1 MVDIQNCLKF
11 IVKKMEPIDVYLMYC
26 AMKAHFGKGD
36 YDFITYKGKTRIKRD
51 TFYKRKDRSFF
62 VRLSRKYKTEKE
74 IKNYFVSNFIKN
86 KKGYI
91 ANFSDDIFETWKLK
105 RQSFFDMF
113 EVEMKPLVEA
123 FENLFSIEN
132 GQHPKLMREF
142 LGGRVSLE
150 TMIILNELVNYNP
163 NWSKS
168 LEDDIIWIDLR
179 NLMNNY
185 ERFLTIDREQYKI
198 RLLKLIEESS

>member
-1 MVDIQNCLKF
+1 
-11 IVKKMEPIDVYLMYC
+11 MEPIDVYLMYC
-26 AMKAHFGKGD
+26 AMKAHFGTHFGKSD
-36 YDFITYKGKTRIKRD
+36 YDFVTYKGKTRIKRD

-62 VRLSRKYKTEKE
+62 VKLSRKYKTEQE
-74 IKNYFVSNFIKN
+74 IQNYFVSNFIKD

-91 ANFSDDIFETWKLK
+91 ANFNDENYESWKLK
-105 RQSFFDMF
+105 RQGFFDMF

-123 FENLFSIEN
+123 FEDLFTVTN

-150 TMIILNELVNYNP
+150 TLIILDELVNFGPDWN
-163 NWSKS
+163 KQ
-168 LEDDIIWIDLR
+168 LEDDIIWIDLD

-185 ERFLTIDREQYKI
+185 ERFLTIDQEQYKI

>member
-1 MVDIQNCLKF
+1 
-11 IVKKMEPIDVYLMYC
+11 MEPIDVYLMYC

-36 YDFITYKGKTRIKRD
+36 YDFVTYKGKTRIKRD
-51 TFYKRKDRSFF
+51 TFYRRKDRSFF
-62 VRLSRKYKTEKE
+62 VRVSRKYKTEQE
-74 IKNYFVSNFIKN
+74 IQNYFVSNFIKD

-91 ANFSDDIFETWKLK
+91 ANFSNENYESWKLK
-105 RQSFFDMF
+105 RQGFFDLF
-113 EVEMKPLVEA
+113 DVEMKPLVEA
-123 FENLFSIEN
+123 FEDLFTVTN

-150 TMIILNELVNYNP
+150 TIIILDELVNFGPDWN
-163 NWSKS
+163 KQ

-185 ERFLTIDREQYKI
+185 KRFLTIDQEQYKI

>member
-1 MVDIQNCLKF
+1 
-11 IVKKMEPIDVYLMYC
+11 MEPIDVYLMYC

-36 YDFITYKGKTRIKRD
+36 YDFVTYKGKTRIKRD

-62 VRLSRKYKTEKE
+62 VRLARKHKTEQE
-74 IKNYFVSNFIKN
+74 IQNYFVANFIKD

-91 ANFSDDIFETWKLK
+91 ANFNDENYESWKLK
-105 RQSFFDMF
+105 RQGFFDLF
-113 EVEMKPLVEA
+113 EVEMKPLVDA
-123 FENLFSIEN
+123 FENLFTVTN
-132 GQHPKLMREF
+132 GQHPKLMKEF

-150 TMIILNELVNYNP
+150 TLIILDELVNYGPDWNTQ
-163 NWSKS
+163 
-168 LEDDIIWIDLR
+168 LEDDIIWIDLD

-185 ERFLTIDREQYKI
+185 ERFLTIDQEQYKI

>member
-1 MVDIQNCLKF
+1 
-11 IVKKMEPIDVYLMYC
+11 MEPIDVYLMYC

-36 YDFITYKGKTRIKRD
+36 YDFVTYKGKTRIKRD

-62 VRLSRKYKTEKE
+62 VRVSRKYKTEQE
-74 IKNYFVSNFIKN
+74 IQNYFVSNFIKD

-91 ANFSDDIFETWKLK
+91 ANFNDENYESWKLK
-105 RQSFFDMF
+105 RQGFFDLF
-113 EVEMKPLVEA
+113 DVEMKPLVEA
-123 FENLFSIEN
+123 FEDLFIVTN

-150 TMIILNELVNYNP
+150 TIIILDELVNFGPDWN
-163 NWSKS
+163 KQ

-185 ERFLTIDREQYKI
+185 KRFLTIDQEQYKI

>member
-1 MVDIQNCLKF
+1 
-11 IVKKMEPIDVYLMYC
+11 MEPIDVYLMYC

-36 YDFITYKGKTRIKRD
+36 YDFVTYKGKTRIKRD

-62 VRLSRKYKTEKE
+62 VRVSRKYKTEQE
-74 IKNYFVSNFIKN
+74 IQNYFVSNFIKD

-91 ANFSDDIFETWKLK
+91 ANFNDENYESWKLK
-105 RQSFFDMF
+105 RQGFFDLF
-113 EVEMKPLVEA
+113 DVEMKPLVDA
-123 FENLFSIEN
+123 FEDLFTVTN

-150 TMIILNELVNYNP
+150 TIIILDELVNFGPDWN
-163 NWSKS
+163 KQ

-179 NLMNNY
+179 ILMNNY
-185 ERFLTIDREQYKI
+185 KRFLTIDQEQYKI

>member
-1 MVDIQNCLKF
+1 
-11 IVKKMEPIDVYLMYC
+11 MEPIDVYLMYC

-36 YDFITYKGKTRIKRD
+36 YDFVTYKGKTRIKRD

-62 VRLSRKYKTEKE
+62 VRVSRKYKTEQE
-74 IKNYFVSNFIKN
+74 IQNYFVSNFIKD

-91 ANFSDDIFETWKLK
+91 ANFSNENYESWKLK
-105 RQSFFDMF
+105 RQGFFDLF
-113 EVEMKPLVEA
+113 DVEMKPLVDA
-123 FENLFSIEN
+123 FEDLFTVTN

-150 TMIILNELVNYNP
+150 TIIILDELVNFGPDWN
-163 NWSKS
+163 KQ

-185 ERFLTIDREQYKI
+185 KRFLTIDQEKYKI
-198 RLLKLIEESS
+198 ILLKTIEESI

>member
-1 MVDIQNCLKF
+1 
-11 IVKKMEPIDVYLMYC
+11 MEPIDVYLMYC
-26 AMKAHFGKGD
+26 AMKAHFGKSD
-36 YDFITYKGKTRIKRD
+36 YDFVTYKGKTRIKRD
-51 TFYKRKDRSFF
+51 TFYRRKDRSFF
-62 VRLSRKYKTEKE
+62 VRVSRKYKTEQE
-74 IKNYFVSNFIKN
+74 IQNYFVSNFIKD

-91 ANFSDDIFETWKLK
+91 ANFSNENYESWKLK
-105 RQSFFDMF
+105 RQGFFDLF
-113 EVEMKPLVEA
+113 DVEMKPLVEA
-123 FENLFSIEN
+123 FEDLFTVTN

-150 TMIILNELVNYNP
+150 TIIILDELVNFGPDWN
-163 NWSKS
+163 KQ

-185 ERFLTIDREQYKI
+185 KRFLTIDQEQYKI

>member
-1 MVDIQNCLKF
+1 
-11 IVKKMEPIDVYLMYC
+11 MEPIDVYLMYC

-36 YDFITYKGKTRIKRD
+36 YDFVTYKGKTRIKRD

-62 VRLSRKYKTEKE
+62 VKLSRKYKTEQE
-74 IKNYFVSNFIKN
+74 IQNYFVANFIKD

-91 ANFSDDIFETWKLK
+91 ANFNNENYESWKLK
-105 RQSFFDMF
+105 RQGFFDLF

-123 FENLFSIEN
+123 FEDLFTVTN

-150 TMIILNELVNYNP
+150 TLIILDELVNFGPDWN
-163 NWSKS
+163 KQ
-168 LEDDIIWIDLR
+168 LEDDIIWIDLD

-185 ERFLTIDREQYKI
+185 ERFLTIDQEQYKI

>member
-1 MVDIQNCLKF
+1 
-11 IVKKMEPIDVYLMYC
+11 MEPIDVYLMYC
-26 AMKAHFGKGD
+26 AMKAHFGKSD
-36 YDFITYKGKTRIKRD
+36 YDFVTYKGKTRIKRD
-51 TFYKRKDRSFF
+51 TFYRRKDRSFF
-62 VRLSRKYKTEKE
+62 VRVSRKYKTEQE
-74 IKNYFVSNFIKN
+74 IQNYFVSNFIKD

-91 ANFSDDIFETWKLK
+91 ANFNDENYESWKLK
-105 RQSFFDMF
+105 RQGFFDLF
-113 EVEMKPLVEA
+113 DVEMKPLVEA
-123 FENLFSIEN
+123 FEDLFTVTN

-150 TMIILNELVNYNP
+150 TIIILDELVNFGPDWN
-163 NWSKS
+163 KQ

-185 ERFLTIDREQYKI
+185 KRFLTIDQEQYKI

>member
-1 MVDIQNCLKF
+1 
-11 IVKKMEPIDVYLMYC
+11 MEPIDVYLMYC
-26 AMKAHFGKGD
+26 AMKAHFGKSD
-36 YDFITYKGKTRIKRD
+36 YDFVTYRGKTRIKRD

-62 VRLSRKYKTEKE
+62 VRVSRNYKTEEE
-74 IKNYFVSNFIKN
+74 IKNYFVSNFIKD

-91 ANFSDDIFETWKLK
+91 ANFNDENYQSWKLK
-105 RQSFFDMF
+105 RKGFFDIF
-113 EVEMKPLVEA
+113 EVEMKPLVDA
-123 FENLFSIEN
+123 FEDLFMVTN

-150 TMIILNELVNYNP
+150 TIIILDELVNFSLSLDWN
-163 NWSKS
+163 KQ
-168 LEDDIIWIDLR
+168 LEDDIIWIDLK

-185 ERFLTIDREQYKI
+185 KRFLTIDQEQYKI

>member
-1 MVDIQNCLKF
+1 
-11 IVKKMEPIDVYLMYC
+11 MEPIDVYLMYC
-26 AMKAHFGKGD
+26 AMKAHFGKSD
-36 YDFITYKGKTRIKRD
+36 YDFVTYKGKTRIKRD

-62 VRLSRKYKTEKE
+62 VKLSRKYNTEQE
-74 IKNYFVSNFIKN
+74 IQNYFVSNFIKD

-91 ANFSDDIFETWKLK
+91 ANFNDENYESWKLK
-105 RQSFFDMF
+105 RQGFFDMF

-123 FENLFSIEN
+123 FEDLFVVSN

-150 TMIILNELVNYNP
+150 TVIILDELVNFDNDW
-163 NWSKS
+163 NKA
-168 LEDDIIWIDLR
+168 LEDDIVWINLR
-179 NLMNNY
+179 NLMDNY
-185 ERFLTIDREQYKI
+185 ERFLTIDQEQYKI

>member
-1 MVDIQNCLKF
+1 
-11 IVKKMEPIDVYLMYC
+11 MEPIDVYLMYC
-26 AMKAHFGKGD
+26 AMKAHFGKSD
-36 YDFITYKGKTRIKRD
+36 YDFVTYKGKTRIKRD

-62 VRLSRKYKTEKE
+62 VRLARKYKTEQE
-74 IKNYFVSNFIKN
+74 ITNYLVSNFIRD

-91 ANFSDDIFETWKLK
+91 ANFNDENYESWKLK
-105 RQSFFDMF
+105 RQGFFDLF

-123 FENLFSIEN
+123 FEDLFTVTN
-132 GQHPKLMREF
+132 GQHPKLMKEF

-150 TMIILNELVNYNP
+150 TTIILDELVGYSQSWN
-163 NWSKS
+163 KQ

-185 ERFLTIDREQYKI
+185 KRFLTIDQEQYKI
-198 RLLKLIEESS
+198 KLLKLIEESS

>member
-1 MVDIQNCLKF
+1 
-11 IVKKMEPIDVYLMYC
+11 MEPIDVYLMYC
-26 AMKAHFGKGD
+26 AMKAHFGRGN
-36 YDFITYKGKTRIKRD
+36 YDFVTYKGKTRIKRD

-62 VRLSRKYKTEKE
+62 VKLSRKYKTEQE
-74 IKNYFVSNFIKN
+74 IQNYFVANFIKD

-91 ANFSDDIFETWKLK
+91 ANFSDENYESWKLK
-105 RQSFFDMF
+105 RQGFFDLF

-123 FENLFSIEN
+123 FEDLFTVTN

-150 TMIILNELVNYNP
+150 TLIILDELVTFGPDWNTQ
-163 NWSKS
+163 
-168 LEDDIIWIDLR
+168 LEDDIIWIDLD

-185 ERFLTIDREQYKI
+185 ERFLTIDQEQYKI
-198 RLLKLIEESS
+198 RLLKLVEESI

>member
-1 MVDIQNCLKF
+1 
-11 IVKKMEPIDVYLMYC
+11 MEPIDVYLMYC

-36 YDFITYKGKTRIKRD
+36 YDFVTYRGKTRIKRD

-62 VRLSRKYKTEKE
+62 VRLSRKYKTEQE
-74 IKNYFVSNFIKN
+74 IQNYFVANFIKD

-91 ANFSDDIFETWKLK
+91 ANFNNENYESWKLK
-105 RQSFFDMF
+105 RQGFFDLF
-113 EVEMKPLVEA
+113 EVEMKPLVDA
-123 FENLFSIEN
+123 FEDLFTVTN
-132 GQHPKLMREF
+132 GQHPKLMKEF

-150 TMIILNELVNYNP
+150 TLIILDELVNFGPDWN
-163 NWSKS
+163 KQ
-168 LEDDIIWIDLR
+168 LEDDIIWIDLD

-185 ERFLTIDREQYKI
+185 ERFLTIDQEQYKI

>member
-1 MVDIQNCLKF
+1 
-11 IVKKMEPIDVYLMYC
+11 MEPIDVYLMYC

-36 YDFITYKGKTRIKRD
+36 YDFVTYRGKTRIKRD

-62 VRLSRKYKTEKE
+62 VRLARKYKTEQE
-74 IKNYFVSNFIKN
+74 ITNYLVSNFIRD

-91 ANFSDDIFETWKLK
+91 ANFNDENYESWKLK
-105 RQSFFDMF
+105 RQGFFDLF
-113 EVEMKPLVEA
+113 EVEMKPLVDA
-123 FENLFSIEN
+123 FEDLFSVTN
-132 GQHPKLMREF
+132 GQHPKLMKEF

-150 TMIILNELVNYNP
+150 TTIILDELVSYSQSWN
-163 NWSKS
+163 KQ

-185 ERFLTIDREQYKI
+185 KRFLTIDQEQYKI
-198 RLLKLIEESS
+198 KLLKLIEESS

>member
-1 MVDIQNCLKF
+1 
-11 IVKKMEPIDVYLMYC
+11 MEPIDVYLMYC
-26 AMKAHFGKGD
+26 AMKAHFGKSD
-36 YDFITYKGKTRIKRD
+36 YDFVTYKGKTRIKRD

-62 VRLSRKYKTEKE
+62 VKLSRKYNTEQE
-74 IKNYFVSNFIKN
+74 IQNYFVSNFIKD

-91 ANFSDDIFETWKLK
+91 ANFNDENYESWKLK
-105 RQSFFDMF
+105 RQGFFDMF

-123 FENLFSIEN
+123 FEDLFTVTN

-150 TMIILNELVNYNP
+150 TLIILDELVNFGPDWNTQ
-163 NWSKS
+163 
-168 LEDDIIWIDLR
+168 LEDDIIWIDLD

-185 ERFLTIDREQYKI
+185 ERFLTIDQEQYKI